1 MLRRDVLKFMGHGA
15 AGLGLST
22 FQASFNAAQAAEGDD
37 YKALVCIFLFGGNDQ
52 ANTIVPTGTSAYQ
65 SYANAR
71 PSLALPVAGLKPL
84 TGTALGLHP
93 SLGGIQTLFNQGK
106 AAVVA
111 NVGPMVQPITKAQWN
126 KGNPTVAVPRQLFSH
141 SDQAATWQTASPSAP
156 SRTGWLGRISDHIGP
171 QFNAGSSAPF
181 VISAGASNIL
191 TVGNGVEPF
200 QVSAFGAASAAM
212 RQNLFG
218 ATRANAATS
227 EMVGA
232 GGDNLLMR
240 QWSKVG
246 TLALDTSSTVNNAL
260 NAVSVST
267 PFPATSIG
275 RQLSVI
281 AKMIAARSRLG
292 LRRQVFFASMI
303 GFDQHDNLLYNHGNN
318 LTMLND
324 AVKAFYDATV
334 ALGVSN
340 QVTTLTGSDFGRA
353 LQSNGK
359 GSDHGWGSHHFVI
372 GGGVKGGSIYGQFPT
387 VALGTAEDAGQGRL
401 IPTIATD
408 QYAGTLAKW
417 FGADASALASA
428 LPNLGNFSSQDLG
441 FLA

>member
-1 MLRRDVLKFMGHGA
+1 M
-15 AGLGLST
+15 
-22 FQASFNAAQAAEGDD
+22 
-37 YKALVCIFLFGGNDQ
+37 
-52 ANTIVPTGTSAYQ
+52 
-65 SYANAR
+65 
-71 PSLALPVAGLKPL
+71 
-84 TGTALGLHP
+84 
-93 SLGGIQTLFNQGK
+93 
-106 AAVVA
+106 
-111 NVGPMVQPITKAQWN
+111 
-126 KGNPTVAVPRQLFSH
+126 
-141 SDQAATWQTASPSAP
+141 
-156 SRTGWLGRISDHIGP
+156 
-171 QFNAGSSAPF
+171 
-181 VISAGASNIL
+181 ISAGASNIL

-200 QVSAFGAASAAM
+200 QVSALGAASAAM

-218 ATRANAATS
+218 ATRASAATG

-232 GGDNLLMR
+232 GGNNLLMR

-260 NAVSVST
+260 NSVSVST

-281 AKMIAARSRLG
+281 AKLIAARSKLG

-303 GFDQHDNLLYNHGNN
+303 GFDQHDNLLANHGTN

-340 QVTTLTGSDFGRA
+340 QVTTFTGSDFGRA

-372 GGGVKGGSIYGQFPT
+372 GGAVKGGTIYGQFPT

-408 QYAGTLAKW
+408 QYASTLAKW